1 MEEVIYLQT
10 LADAFEPLNQCIEE
24 IEEYLKLK
32 CKPIGGINL
41 KLEKPSETPPK
52 ELVEKAYRE
61 AAEVFFRLD
70 IDDMRRKSA
79 DSKNVRDNLSVTI
92 TDLMLALIDLTER
105 FKPKVADSDI
115 IIETTAAVSH
125 FTTAIREAL
134 EDSSEYRII
143 KAKEAADR
151 MMRCAARMISQSYF
165 DEAVP
170 SAEYPPLTDL
180 AMQFPPP
187 DESELHGSIPST
199 SDGMGLPEVKWFR
212 HDVEC
217 GCLFADDSQ
226 YGSKFYVNECIN
238 RLWGKSLRLRN
249 DITLDIKQIVQMPRL
264 VMYPFYAAFL
274 DMAYKLF
281 GAAKQYKSGELTPMR
296 GSLAL
301 KNPMEGGNRL
311 LWRMKDVLRFAP
323 REYFE
328 QGRQHEVYVRLCGL
342 IFSSAMDAI
351 RASLPKD
358 VMLQCTGQIEKAKT
372 LFGQFIQRLESPAYG
387 TVRMYVADS
396 EKLVEDFKTEI
407 YAIAAILVCVENQI
421 EDAKDLQPNHNV
433 EDRSKANQ
441 LDRIET
447 KVNEL
452 HKAAHIR
459 GGRPCKG
466 KVKYTQREIAKMLGC
481 DEDTIRRWENGK
493 STPPSGYSREL
504 RTNGTFEQLESFLND
519 YKGREVVKDALN
531 SKHLVRNMSEEQM
544 HRESLK

>member
-1 MEEVIYLQT
+1 MEEVIYLQMV
-10 LADAFEPLNQCIEE
+10 ADAFEPLNQCIEE

-70 IDDMRRKSA
+70 IDEMRRMSA
-79 DSKNVRDNLSVTI
+79 ESKVVKDNLSVTI
-92 TDLMLALIDLTER
+92 TDLMLALIDLTDR
-105 FKPKVADSDI
+105 FKPKVADGDI

-125 FTTAIREAL
+125 FATAMRDAL
-134 EDSSEYRII
+134 EDSGEYRIS

-151 MMRCAARMISQSYF
+151 MLRCAARLVGQSYF

-170 SAEYPPLTDL
+170 PAEYPPLTDL

-187 DESELHGSIPST
+187 DESELHGCMPSS

-217 GCLFADDSQ
+217 GCLFAADSQ
-226 YGSKFYVNECIN
+226 YGSKLYVNECIN

-264 VMYPFYAAFL
+264 VMYPFYAAFF
-274 DMAYKLF
+274 DMAYKLYD
-281 GAAKQYKSGELTPMR
+281 AAKQYKSGELKPVR

-301 KNPMEGGNRL
+301 KNPMDGGNRL
-311 LWRMKDVLRFAP
+311 FMRMKDVLRFAP

-328 QGRQHEVYVRLCGL
+328 QGRQHEVYLRLCGHV
-342 IFSSAMDAI
+342 FSAAMDAI

-358 VMLQCTGQIEKAKT
+358 AMLQCTGQIEKAKT
-372 LFGQFIQRLESPAYG
+372 HFGNFILRLESPAYG

-396 EKLVEDFKTEI
+396 EKLVKDFKAEI
-407 YAIAAILVCVENQI
+407 YSIAAILVCVENQI
-421 EDAKDLQPNHNV
+421 EDAK
-433 EDRSKANQ
+433 
-441 LDRIET
+441 ET
-447 KVNEL
+447 IQ
-452 HKAAHIR
+452 HKAGA
-459 GGRPCKG
+459 
-466 KVKYTQREIAKMLGC
+466 
-481 DEDTIRRWENGK
+481 ENADM
-493 STPPSGYSREL
+493 STELKKIHSEL
-504 RTNGTFEQLESFLND
+504 RANRAIGNDILYTVSGGDKGVEQPQKSRAGQVRRDMAVEGLELIKKAKLGTLTSTEAARKVIND
-519 YKGREVVKDALN
+519 SRYSKRGDGYKNVPADIDALR
-531 SKHLVRNMSEEQM
+531 KQIDRLAEAEGLRT
-544 HRESLK
+544 